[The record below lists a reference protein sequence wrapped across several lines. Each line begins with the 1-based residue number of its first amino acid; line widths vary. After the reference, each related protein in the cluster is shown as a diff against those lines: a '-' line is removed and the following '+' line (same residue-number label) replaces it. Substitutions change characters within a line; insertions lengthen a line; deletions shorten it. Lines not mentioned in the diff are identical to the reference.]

1 MRLSIHSLS
10 LILSI
15 PVYGILPA
23 LEIETAKLLTDDA
36 YPLKAGEYEG
46 TIDFISFRANHFF
59 DEQGQT
65 HSREGTIHSQEVVA
79 GFTMGL
85 CDNLDWGISSSYLWI
100 KDHAAEGVD
109 EPSFGRG
116 FTAVTLSAK
125 YQFYSK
131 ESADWQFAGALVP
144 NLGVPLNDPQSGYQ
158 PQQIPT
164 EDAVWHPEID
174 LVLSYAVE
182 HFSFSGVIGATA
194 HVGEHRNEARESWHA
209 DLAAGYQFVSW
220 CQIVAEGHLT
230 VDACKQPEHDCR
242 RLSTSFGALFPLES
256 LRLGLGVDVPLAG
269 KNTDQNTT
277 LLVQIAIPF

>member
-1 MRLSIHSLS
+1 MQLSIHSLS
-10 LILSI
+10 LVLSI
-15 PVYGILPA
+15 PIFGILPA
-23 LEIETAKLLTDDA
+23 LEIETAKLMTDDA
-36 YPLKAGEYEG
+36 YPLKAGEHELALG
-46 TIDFISFRANHFF
+46 SNTFRANRVF
-59 DEQGQT
+59 DEHGRSQ
-65 HSREGTIHSQEVVA
+65 SREGTIHSQEFVA
-79 GFTMGL
+79 GVSLGL
-85 CDNLDWGISSSYLWI
+85 CDNLDCGISSSYLWI
-100 KDHAAEGVD
+100 KDHAAEEID

-116 FTAVTLSAK
+116 FTAVTLCAK
-125 YQFYSK
+125 YQFYSN

-158 PQQIPT
+158 PQKIPT
-164 EDAVWHPEID
+164 EDTVWHPGLD
-174 LVLSYAVE
+174 LVLSYAIQQ
-182 HFSFSGVIGATA
+182 FSFSGVIGATA

-256 LRLGLGVDVPLAG
+256 LRLGLGVDLPLAG

-277 LLVQIAIPF
+277 LLIQITIPF